1 MDSNPKNRRKHQDS
15 QTEVSRGAFDGGR
28 LARLAGEVISI
39 APAKLFGRTALMSVS
54 SLALGSVVASSLV
67 GGQGFAQCTVS
78 NETNDSATFVCS
90 GSIDNSLDINFNSPL
105 LTVTGSV
112 VRHLRLELTSDARI
126 SVPHSRSGQGAIRLK
141 GRKSGNTGTR
151 SITLVQ
157 APGGQDISVTGSSV
171 DFSKNIVQVN
181 QYNTASD
188 AHINI
193 HLTGNITGSGRVTGI
208 HVANKD
214 GASYQIG
221 SADVTITAADIII
234 SGRGN
239 QRSFG
244 VEVIEV
250 GGDVS
255 VDVGDVRVGQVGIR
269 VDTDSAT
276 GTVSVNAGNV
286 LAHDGRA
293 VAIANA
299 GGNFTGNFGDVTSG
313 SSAISVQD
321 SSSTASSPRS
331 VQITTKNVQSVNGG
345 ILINHSGAGGDSI
358 NITANGNVRATGNQT
373 YLNRVAVGSHG
384 IRVAAR
390 SGTITITVNGD
401 VIGGSGSGNT
411 AIFTQISGLTT
422 ISVNDGVIDAAD
434 KGITTNN
441 GSSKITLNNV
451 TLNSNVVTG
460 SGLDEIT
467 IAGNTTFSAGKSIDA
482 GEDANETSASAN
494 TAKDLFSVANMNL
507 TYAAADFTSKFKN
520 FERIGAKEG
529 GVITVTGTTTINW
542 DEVVLDKGTL
552 STQDGSETGGGA
564 NDALTV
570 SGNVTTGGNLA
581 VDVDFSTGTTD
592 TITISGNLTGT
603 HKLRVADVT
612 PANAATRVAGPIN
625 VVTVTGTTQASAL
638 SLGNDELISGNRAY
652 SLSYDTSSKTFRLT
666 GEVLAAPQCT
676 EDTNTAGTF
685 VCAGTISGTQW
696 IITTGT
702 TNNVVTLD
710 DAASVSVTS
719 SWAFRVMSQAGITFT
734 HETGGAPINATG
746 TAPGVIKAE
755 TSGSGN
761 VAVTFVNSITQ
772 TSSGTTVF
780 VKSTGTG
787 NVGLSVTDVTATN
800 ASATAIHVEGAGGD
814 VSVSANSVN
823 GGMAAIIAK
832 NMSSGGSVSVN
843 TSGDVSS
850 TGGDSIYAYSKGASI
865 TVNTSG
871 AIRGGQSGIIASNE
885 GSGDGSVSIQT
896 SGAING
902 NNKDGIFAYN
912 TANGDLTVT
921 ANGTVNGKRYGIDAR
936 NYNSGNVLIT
946 TTAQITGGSGTG
958 KDGISALNDGVG
970 GVTIVAGNVTGDDDG
985 IDVRNKAGGSV
996 EVTANGDIRGRGTGS
1011 FASAIFVSSD
1021 SDGENVTV
1029 SVAEGGGATGG
1040 YGIYVENLGSGSV
1053 SITASGNVVGTVH
1066 EGVYVDNRGTTT
1078 NVEVK
1083 SVQGSGHGVDVRHE
1097 GSGTA
1102 EIIVV
1107 SGGVIRGREKGIKV
1121 VAESDANV
1129 SITASGTVTGT
1140 GEQGVYA
1147 RLTGSGNLS
1156 ITTNAAITGGKEG
1169 VDARLDGEGD
1179 LSINVAAVT
1188 GGEEGIKARK
1198 FEDGDLEIIATGAVA
1213 AGDGSGDDGVYAYAD
1228 GVGDIS
1234 VTVTSVTGDDD
1245 GLDLRHYGSGTL
1257 TASVTGK
1264 VIGNGSGD
1272 TDGGISAQGESDAGT
1287 MTFDLA
1293 DTSEVEGY
1301 YGLLISRE
1309 GNGSVVVNASGSIE
1323 GKTSDGM
1330 DIDVDDGASITIN
1343 VAGNVTGAAGKV
1355 AIDTYTETGSTTIII
1370 NSGTITAPNVAPP
1383 PAPTPPPGS
1392 PPPPPPPP
1400 PGPPPAV
1407 DPSSLGTA
1415 IRNNGGDSSVTVNSG
1430 ATIGAGITLGG
1441 GADALTFVGGTPSSS
1456 IMLDGGTDTG
1466 NTQPVDKLHFN
1477 DVTATLDANKWKN
1490 WEEVSIGSDSNISF
1504 VGGHN
1509 LATRELKLAGIL
1521 SLQNDKIGE
1530 EFLLSAGNLTGDGV
1544 IAIDVDFSNGNTDYV
1559 NIAGNMTGDF
1569 TLRVEDVSP
1578 SGTTTRVSHDPANV
1592 SPGTVILDKPIIVAS
1607 VAGTVAVD
1615 ALKLE
1620 HSLVI
1625 SRGYE
1630 YRLSYSSEEKA
1641 FVLTGKLGEFVC
1653 TESVTVEGQF
1663 SCSGAVVVTENL
1675 VKSRDTAV
1683 VANLP
1688 SATTVNVTKGVAFN
1702 IGGGGPITF
1711 VQDAGGASLNATGTA
1726 TGVIVA
1732 RTIGNGNV
1740 SVTLTGDVSLEGSGD
1755 AILVDSKGSG
1765 EVALTTGKVT
1775 ANNASGTAIN
1785 VTGSGE
1791 TITISAGDVS
1801 AGSTGIVAKNNNAS
1815 GAITVNA
1822 RGTIASSQGDAIYA
1836 YGKGTSVTVNTT
1848 SAGTASGMVVKA
1860 MNKGDGA
1867 VVVNTTADVTSS
1879 VGKAI
1884 YAYGLGTAVTV
1895 TTEGLVNASST
1906 AIEARS
1912 KGTGT
1917 VLIDAND
1924 DVTSSDGIA
1933 IHAYGQGTSVTVS
1946 TSADVTGR
1954 TFGIKAENQGS
1965 GEGSVA
1971 INAAGAVTANAGI
1984 GIEGQISSSGT
1995 LSISSE
2001 VVTGTTTGIVAR
2013 GTDYGNI
2020 VITASGDVDSLVST
2034 SPLQVG
2040 IDTFT
2045 TSGTTSVTVESG
2057 IVKGTTS
2064 IRNNDGDSTVT
2075 IKSGATLVGDVSL
2088 GGGADVVNLDGGTF
2102 SGVTFDGGSDA
2113 GTDDSVDAINFN
2125 AGTTL
2130 LSSVDFTNFERIGV
2144 GSRARIRFDG
2154 NHTQT
2159 IGEISLSRGAIGL
2172 QDRAVGDNLVIT
2184 GNLSSESDANYGIIE
2199 VDVNFSSGTTDTVSV
2214 SGNLSGKYVIKIAD
2228 VTPSALTTRTSNP
2241 ITVLTVAGSADKDA
2255 VRVDDEKFSSG
2266 GYTYTISFDE
2276 TRKKYNLVGER
2287 GTLNCELASDEINFN
2302 CTGTI
2307 EFTENVTGVD
2317 DKDVTVT
2324 LDSLATVSV
2333 DAGVAFRLTG
2343 TGNVTFTQERGGSD
2357 LIASG
2362 AATGVLE
2369 VTTSGNNNISV
2380 TVTGKASLT
2389 NVGTAIHAVSTG
2401 TGNVTVNAREVS
2413 AGHGSATAIRAEGQG
2428 SSVSVTTGAVNA
2440 GQSGIIVRNTGTTG
2454 SANLTATGNVTSSG
2468 TPIDAYSRSGSV
2480 VVNVAGVVGGTNTIV
2495 ARNNGGSGSIAVTS
2509 TGTISGNGVAI
2520 LAENRGAGS
2529 VSIIAS
2535 SPVQGNGDQA
2545 INVTNSEAG
2554 AGLSITAAGAEGRR
2568 NAIRAVNA
2576 SDGRVN
2582 ISLNG
2587 RVIGTRSSA
2596 IHAENSGTGSLDVAV
2611 AGAVQGGAGGAGIDT
2626 ITSGGPTNITLA
2638 RGAVVSAGSGI
2649 AIRNDEGNSSLVV
2662 NRGATLAGTAQLG
2675 GGVDTVVLAGGSIGT
2690 SILDGGEDAAAIDT
2704 SVDVL
2709 TINGG
2714 SVTLRTNQF
2723 VNWERFVL
2731 GTSGELRARGEVALR
2746 TENISIKGN
2755 LTLRDGG
2762 ADDALTLN
2770 GDVDGGGTIHLD
2782 ADFFV
2787 GNSDVVN
2794 ITGNVTGTT
2803 SIVMHDVSTSVG
2815 GEDQVPLAIVNV
2827 TGTVSESAFTLV
2839 NAASNSGPNRYELTF
2854 DSNSKSFLLTKKE
2867 SVGSLMLVAA
2877 PVTLFDSF
2885 ARAPSLHQRHADQ
2898 RVNNSWVRMI
2908 GVGRDYGD
2916 AAGEKAEYES
2926 DTTGIQMGYDLT
2938 RNSGPSGL
2946 WIFGMTAQFN
2956 ELRTDVA
2963 AVASEGALKAKGYG
2977 IGATATWYGDD
2988 GGYIDLQTQINL
3000 VNSVFRTSNLGYLMD
3015 GVDSTALLLSFE
3027 TGRSIE
3033 VSEHLTA
3040 TPSVQLSWGRMGTVD
3055 FKTSLRQDVH
3065 FGNDGGLTG
3074 RIGLGIKYSEDDYS
3088 LHFLGNLYYDTMD
3101 SWDVNF
3107 GDKNY
3112 RDSKSA
3118 ISGEFG
3124 IGGSMAVTETSTAY
3138 IRAEYQTSFGEGFE
3152 HRKATK
3158 LSAGMR
3164 WSW

>member
-15 QTEVSRGAFDGGR
+15 QTEVSRGVFDGGR
-28 LARLAGEVISI
+28 LARLAGEVVSI
-39 APAKLFGRTALMSVS
+39 APAKLFGRTVLMSVS
-54 SLALGSVVASSLV
+54 SLALGSVVASSLM
-67 GGQGFAQCTVS
+67 GGQGFAQCAESSSTS
-78 NETNDSATFVCS
+78 DSVTIACS
-90 GSIDNSLDINFNSPL
+90 GTIGNSVDAQS
-105 LTVTGSV
+105 LTSTGSV
-112 VRHLRLELTSDARI
+112 NRHMRVELSSDARI
-126 SVPHSRSGQGAIRLK
+126 SVPHDRLGSGAIRIK
-141 GRKSGNTGTR
+141 GFKSGNTGTT

-157 APGGQDISVTGSSV
+157 AAGGQDISVTGSTV
-171 DFSKNIVQVN
+171 NFSRAIVNID

-188 AHINI
+188 AHINV

-208 HVANKD
+208 RVANKD

-244 VEVIEV
+244 LEVIEV

-269 VDTDSAT
+269 VDTDTVS
-276 GTVSVNAGNV
+276 GTVTVSAGNV
-286 LAHDGRA
+286 FAYDSSAVRIGNRA
-293 VAIANA
+293 
-299 GGNFTGNFGDVTSG
+299 GNFTGNFGDVTSG
-313 SSAISVQD
+313 ANVALQVTDTGSTGNSA
-321 SSSTASSPRS
+321 RR
-331 VQITTKNVQSVNGG
+331 VQITTKNVQSVSGG
-345 ILINHSGAGGDSI
+345 IHILHSGAGGDSI
-358 NITANGNVRATGNQT
+358 NITANGKVTATGN
-373 YLNRVAVGSHG
+373 VAYTNPIVVGSDAIH
-384 IRVAAR
+384 VKAR
-390 SGTITITVNGD
+390 SGTVTITVNGD
-401 VIGGSGSGNT
+401 VIGGTGSGNR
-411 AIFTQISGLTT
+411 AIHTHISGLST
-422 ISVNDGVIDAAD
+422 ITVNDGVISAATE
-434 KGITTNN
+434 GISTNN

-467 IAGNTTFSAGKSIDA
+467 IAGNTTISAGKYIDG
-482 GEDANETSASAN
+482 GEDAGETSASAN

-507 TYAAADFTSKFKN
+507 TYSAVDFTSKFRN

-529 GVITVTGTTTINW
+529 GVITVTGTTTISW

-552 STQDGSETGGGA
+552 STQDGTETGGGA

-570 SGNVTTGGNLA
+570 SGNVTTGGYFA

-638 SLGNDELISGNRAY
+638 SLGHDELISGNRTY
-652 SLSYDTSSKTFRLT
+652 SLSYDVSSKTFRLT
-666 GEVLAAPQCT
+666 GTVLAAPQCT

-734 HETGGAPINATG
+734 QETGGAPINATG
-746 TAPGVIKAE
+746 QAPGVIKAE

-832 NMSSGGSVSVN
+832 NMSSGGTVSVN

-865 TVNTSG
+865 TINTSG
-871 AIRGGQSGIIASNE
+871 AIRGGKSGIIASNE

-902 NNKDGIFAYN
+902 NNTDGISAYN
-912 TANGDLTVT
+912 AANGDLTVT

-958 KDGISALNDGVG
+958 KDGISVLNDGVG
-970 GVTIVAGNVTGDDDG
+970 GVTIVAGNVTGDVDG
-985 IDVRNKAGGSV
+985 IDVRNKQGGSV
-996 EVTANGDIRGRGTGS
+996 EVTANGDIRGRGTVS
-1011 FASAIFVSSD
+1011 FAAAIFVSND

-1029 SVAEGGGATGG
+1029 SVADGGGATGG
-1040 YGIYVENLGSGSV
+1040 YGIYVENLGSGGVSV
-1053 SITASGNVVGTVH
+1053 TASGNVVGTVH
-1066 EGVYVDNRGTTT
+1066 EGVYIDNRGTTT

-1097 GSGTA
+1097 GSGSA

-1121 VAESDANV
+1121 VAETDANV
-1129 SITASGTVTGT
+1129 SITASGTITGS
-1140 GEQGVYA
+1140 GEEGVYA

-1169 VDARLDGEGD
+1169 VDAKLDGVGD

-1188 GGEEGIKARK
+1188 GGEDGIKARK
-1198 FEDGDLEIIATGAVA
+1198 FEDGDLEIIATGAVT

-1228 GVGDIS
+1228 GEGDIS
-1234 VTVTSVTGDDD
+1234 VTVASVTGDDD

-1272 TDGGISAQGESDAGT
+1272 TDGGISAQGESNAGT

-1309 GNGSVVVNASGSIE
+1309 GNGSVVVNASGSIK
-1323 GKTSDGM
+1323 GTQSDGI

-1343 VAGNVTGAAGKV
+1343 VAGNVTGAAAKV
-1355 AIDTYTETGSTTIII
+1355 GIDTYTETGSTTIII
-1370 NSGTITAPNVAPP
+1370 NSGTITSAAPP

-1392 PPPPPPPP
+1392 PPPPP
-1400 PGPPPAV
+1400 GPPPAV
-1407 DPSSLGTA
+1407 DPSSLGLA
-1415 IRNNGGDSSVTVNSG
+1415 IRNNGGVSSVTVNSG
-1430 ATIGAGITLGG
+1430 ATIAAGISLGG
-1441 GADALTFVGGTPSSS
+1441 GADALTFVGGTPPASVT
-1456 IMLDGGTDTG
+1456 LDGGTDTG
-1466 NTQPVDKLHFN
+1466 NTQSVDKLHFN

-1490 WEEVSIGSDSNISF
+1490 WEEVSIGAGSNISF

-1509 LATRELKLAGIL
+1509 LATSELKLAGIL

-1530 EFLLSAGNLTGDGV
+1530 EFFLSSGNVTGDGV
-1544 IAIDVDFSNGNTDYV
+1544 IAIDVDFSTGNTDYV

-1569 TLRVEDVSP
+1569 ILRVEDVSP
-1578 SGTTTRVSHDPANV
+1578 SGTTTRVSHDRANV
-1592 SPGTVILDKPIIVAS
+1592 LPGTVILDKPIIVAS
-1607 VAGTVAVD
+1607 VAGTVAAD

-1630 YRLSYSSEEKA
+1630 YRLSYSSAEKA

-1653 TESVTVEGQF
+1653 TESVSVEGQF
-1663 SCSGAVVVTENL
+1663 SCTGAVVVTENL
-1675 VKSRDTAV
+1675 VKSRDIAV

-1711 VQDAGGASLNATGTA
+1711 VQDAGGSSLNATGTA
-1726 TGVIVA
+1726 TGVMVA

-1740 SVTLTGDVSLEGSGD
+1740 SVTLTGDVTLEGSGD

-1765 EVALTTGKVT
+1765 DIALTTGKVT

-1785 VTGSGE
+1785 VMGSGE

-1815 GAITVNA
+1815 GATTVNS
-1822 RGTIASSQGDAIYA
+1822 RGTIASTGGDAIYA

-1848 SAGTASGMVVKA
+1848 SAATASGMVVKA

-1867 VVVNTTADVTSS
+1867 VVVNTTADVRSS
-1879 VGKAI
+1879 NGKAI
-1884 YAYGLGTAVTV
+1884 YAYGAGTAVTV
-1895 TTEGLVNASST
+1895 TTQGLVNASGT

-1917 VLIDAND
+1917 VLITAND
-1924 DVTSSDGIA
+1924 DVTSNGIA
-1933 IHAYGQGTSVTVS
+1933 VHAYGQGASVTVS

-1954 TFGIKAENQGS
+1954 SVGIKAENKGS
-1965 GEGSVA
+1965 GEGSVS
-1971 INAAGAVTANAGI
+1971 IVAAGAVTANQGI
-1984 GIEGQISSSGT
+1984 GIEGEISSSGT
-1995 LSISSE
+1995 LNISSE
-2001 VVTGTTTGIVAR
+2001 VVKGTTTGIVAR
-2013 GTDYGNI
+2013 GTGEGNI
-2020 VITASGDVDSLVST
+2020 VITASGDVDIVTGSAL
-2034 SPLQVG
+2034 LVG

-2045 TSGTTSVTVESG
+2045 ESGTTSVTVEDG
-2057 IVKGTTS
+2057 VVKGTTS

-2075 IKSGATLVGDVSL
+2075 IKSGATLVGDVVL

-2102 SGVTFDGGSDA
+2102 SGVTFDGGSDS

-2125 AGTTL
+2125 AGTTV

-2154 NHTQT
+2154 NHTLS
-2159 IGEISLSRGAIGL
+2159 IGELRLSRGAIGL

-2184 GNLSSESDANYGIIE
+2184 GNLSSESNANYGIIE
-2199 VDVNFSSGTTDTVSV
+2199 VDVNFSSGTTDTVTV
-2214 SGNLSGKYVIKIAD
+2214 SGNLSGRHVIKIAD

-2241 ITVLTVAGSADKDA
+2241 ITVLTVAGTADEDA
-2255 VRVDDEKFSSG
+2255 LRVDDEKFSSG

-2276 TRKKYNLVGER
+2276 ATKRYNLVGER

-2317 DKDVTVT
+2317 NKDVTVT

-2343 TGNVTFTQERGGSD
+2343 SGNVTFTQERGGSD

-2362 AATGVLE
+2362 AATGILE
-2369 VTTSGNNNISV
+2369 VTTSGNQNISV

-2440 GQSGIIVRNTGTTG
+2440 GQYGIIVRNTGTTG
-2454 SANLTATGNVTSSG
+2454 SASLTATGNVNSSG
-2468 TPIDAYSRSGSV
+2468 TPIQAYSRSGSV

-2554 AGLSITAAGAEGRR
+2554 AGLSVTAAGAEGRQ

-2611 AGAVQGGAGGAGIDT
+2611 AGAVQGGANGAGIDT
-2626 ITSGGPTNITLA
+2626 ITDGGPTNITLA

-2649 AIRNDEGNSSLVV
+2649 AIRNDEGNSSLVI

-2675 GGVDTVVLAGGSIGT
+2675 GGVDTVVLAGGSIGS
-2690 SILDGGEDAAAIDT
+2690 SILDGGEDAAATDT

-2815 GEDQVPLAIVNV
+2815 GEDQVPLAVVNV

-2885 ARAPSLHQRHADQ
+2885 ARAPSLQQRHADQ

-2963 AVASEGALKAKGYG
+2963 AVASEGALKATGYG

-3027 TGRSIE
+3027 TGRAIE
-3033 VSEHLTA
+3033 VSEQLTA
-3040 TPSVQLSWGRMGTVD
+3040 TPSVQLSWGRMGTAD
-3055 FKTSLRQDVH
+3055 FKTSLRQDVN

-3074 RIGLGIKYSEDDYS
+3074 RIGLGIEYSEDDYS